1 MYSLLVD
8 LNNLWMRNSFHKEV
22 MITSQYPEYTLI
34 KYFVF
39 DQIYWAIHNMK
50 KNGYEVDEVILAA
63 DSKDSWRKVYFPRYK
78 ESRAKKRKDDV
89 DWETLFNH
97 YRILQKDIR
106 HGIPFKSLAISR
118 CEGDDIIGVLC
129 LHRPEKNYIIISTDS
144 DFKQLLDRDNVKVYN
159 PTTKE
164 FLTSDNV
171 QEFKNS
177 LYLKGQS
184 KDDIFN
190 VKTPNDYPVGLRKPP
205 LGDKNVEKILKE
217 GLESFLDKKIKIN
230 KKYSDVDGQEK
241 VYKSEFYPRK
251 LYERNQVLIDFNKIP
266 KVLIDAVLKEYDE
279 YVLPD
284 SDRIYTFFN
293 KQGWKSYLDEF
304 EATENTLLK
313 LY

>member
-1 MYSLLVD
+1 MYSLIVD

-22 MITSQYPEYTLI
+22 NITSQYPEYTLI

-39 DQIYWAIHNMK
+39 DQTYWAIHNVK
-50 KNGYEVDEVILAA
+50 KRGYEVNEVILAA

-89 DWETLFNH
+89 DWDTLFNH
-97 YRILQKDIR
+97 YKILQKDIK
-106 HGIPFKSLAISR
+106 HGIPFKSLATSR
-118 CEGDDIIGVLC
+118 CEGDDIIGALC
-129 LHRPEKNYIIISTDS
+129 LHKPEKNFIVVSTDS
-144 DFKQLLDRDNVKVYN
+144 DFKQLLDRDNVKVFN
-159 PTTKE
+159 PNTKE
-164 FLTSDNV
+164 FLSCKNIE
-171 QEFKNS
+171 EFKTS
-177 LYLKGQS
+177 LFLKGQS

-190 VKTPNDYPVGLRKPP
+190 TKTPNDYPAEFRKPGF
-205 LGDKNVEKILKE
+205 GDKTVEKILKD
-217 GLESFLDKKIKIN
+217 GLDKFLDKKLKIN
-230 KKYSDVDGQEK
+230 KKCADGSI
-241 VYKSEFYPRK
+241 YKAEFYPRE

-266 KVLIDAVLKEYDE
+266 KVLTDAVLKEYDE